1 MTTGKIKGDG
11 NIGKKRW
18 VSCGGISGAQIGTA
32 LFGLQ
37 WGAEGERRSD
47 GAVEARIQWIFFLLK
62 QLCAGRGVLGM
73 QTRSIEELALGID
86 KPLRATGG
94 QSELPERHVSLKR
107 WPYFF

>member
-11 NIGKKRW
+11 NIGKKGW

-47 GAVEARIQWIFFLLK
+47 GAVEARIKWIFFFIETAVRG
-62 QLCAGRGVLGM
+62 AGGVRHADKVYRGVG
-73 QTRSIEELALGID
+73 
-86 KPLRATGG
+86 P
-94 QSELPERHVSLKR
+94 RH
-107 WPYFF
+107 